1 MLMAQTGPRGLG
13 FVTRL
18 LDRVATGQRRRLK
31 AKQTVPRS
39 GAVSPRAA
47 RAPGRARPS
56 DLKSARERLARSSER
71 AFATKTLRLPV
82 AVSAAFAIATVL
94 SVAPGVCGSAAS
106 AELTLDAAVGNPAR
120 SAKFVS
126 RDTAR
131 HPLEELTF
139 FGVTP
144 QSTVVEI
151 WPGGG
156 YWTEIL
162 APFLQDHG
170 TYYVALQG
178 KAGNEAADAEADKLN
193 ALFRGKI
200 EADEATYGKLTPTV
214 FGVGQNEIAPPDSAD
229 FVLSFRNLHNWMK
242 DGFAPEALADF
253 YRALKPGGVLGL
265 EDHRG
270 QRDTPQDPKADD
282 GYVRQD
288 YAIALAEKAGFVFAG
303 SSEINANLKD
313 TANWPKGVWTL
324 PPTFRLGDQDR
335 AKYEAIGEADNFV
348 LKFRKPAQ

>member
-1 MLMAQTGPRGLG
+1 M
-13 FVTRL
+13 
-18 LDRVATGQRRRLK
+18 
-31 AKQTVPRS
+31 S
-39 GAVSPRAA
+39 AV
-47 RAPGRARPS
+47 
-56 DLKSARERLARSSER
+56 
-71 AFATKTLRLPV
+71 FAV
-82 AVSAAFAIATVL
+82 ATVL
-94 SVAPGVCGSAAS
+94 SMVSGVCAPAAS

-120 SAKFVS
+120 STKFVA
-126 RDTAR
+126 RDKAR
-131 HPLEELTF
+131 HPLDELAF

-162 APFLQDHG
+162 APFLRDHG
-170 TYYVALQG
+170 AYYVALQG
-178 KAGNEAADAEADKLN
+178 KGGNEAANAEADKLN
-193 ALFRGKI
+193 AIFRAKI
-200 EADEATYGKLTPTV
+200 DADEATYGKLTPTV
-214 FGVGQNEIAPPDSAD
+214 FGVGQAEIAPPGTAD
-229 FVLSFRNLHNWMK
+229 FVLSFRSLHNWLE
-242 DGFAPEALADF
+242 DGFAEEAFATF

-270 QRDTPQDPKADD
+270 RRDTPQDPKATD

-324 PPTFRLGDQDR
+324 PPTFKLGDQDK

-348 LKFRKPAQ
+348 LKFRKPIP

>member
-1 MLMAQTGPRGLG
+1 
-13 FVTRL
+13 
-18 LDRVATGQRRRLK
+18 
-31 AKQTVPRS
+31 
-39 GAVSPRAA
+39 VSH
-47 RAPGRARPS
+47 
-56 DLKSARERLARSSER
+56 E
-71 AFATKTLRLPV
+71 PV
-82 AVSAAFAIATVL
+82 AAQRAVLTFATVL
-94 SVAPGVCGSAAS
+94 ALSLGVYAPAA
-106 AELTLDAAVGNPAR
+106 AADLTLDSAVGNPAR
-120 SAKFVS
+120 SAKFVA
-126 RDTAR
+126 RDQAR

-144 QSTVVEI
+144 ESTVVEI

-162 APFLQDHG
+162 APLLHDHG
-170 TYYVALQG
+170 GYYVALHG
-178 KAGNEAADAEADKLN
+178 KGGSEAADAEADKLN
-193 ALFRGKI
+193 DLFRSKI
-200 EADEATYGKLTPTV
+200 EADPATYGKLTPTV
-214 FGVGQNEIAPPDSAD
+214 FGVGQGEIAPPGSAD
-229 FVLSFRNLHNWMK
+229 LIVSFRNLHNWLHE
-242 DGFAPEALADF
+242 GFAPDAFADF

-270 QRDTPQDPKADD
+270 QRDTPQDPKAED

-324 PPTFRLGDQDR
+324 APTFRLGDQDR

-348 LKFRKPAQ
+348 LKFRKPTQ

>member
-1 MLMAQTGPRGLG
+1 MSHESAG
-13 FVTRL
+13 
-18 LDRVATGQRRRLK
+18 AH
-31 AKQTVPRS
+31 RS
-39 GAVSPRAA
+39 AVI
-47 RAPGRARPS
+47 
-56 DLKSARERLARSSER
+56 
-71 AFATKTLRLPV
+71 FATIIVLALGVCPPV
-82 AVSAAFAIATVL
+82 AAAD
-94 SVAPGVCGSAAS
+94 
-106 AELTLDAAVGNPAR
+106 LTLNSAVDNPAR
-120 SAKFVS
+120 SAKFVA
-126 RDTAR
+126 RDKVR
-131 HPLEELTF
+131 HPLDELAF

-170 TYYVALQG
+170 AYYVAMQG
-178 KAGNEAADAEADKLN
+178 KGGSEAADAEADKLN
-193 ALFRGKI
+193 ALFHAKL
-200 EADEATYGKLTPTV
+200 EANQAAYGKLTPTL
-214 FGVGQNEIAPPDSAD
+214 FGLGQGEIAPPGSAD
-229 FVLSFRNLHNWMK
+229 FVLSFRNLHNWLEE
-242 DGFAPEALADF
+242 GFAEEAFAAF

-270 QRDTPQDPKADD
+270 QRDTPQDPKAAD

-288 YAIALAEKAGFVFAG
+288 YAIALAEKAGFMFAG

-324 PPTFRLGDQDR
+324 PPTFKLGDQDK

-348 LKFRKPAQ
+348 LKFRKPTQ

>member
-1 MLMAQTGPRGLG
+1 VGAPDVRGRRTRARSFTLIIEAQEQIGEVVSHEPTGAHRAVLP
-13 FVTRL
+13 FVTL
-18 LDRVATGQRRRLK
+18 LALALGVYAPAVA
-31 AKQTVPRS
+31 A
-39 GAVSPRAA
+39 
-47 RAPGRARPS
+47 
-56 DLKSARERLARSSER
+56 D
-71 AFATKTLRLPV
+71 
-82 AVSAAFAIATVL
+82 
-94 SVAPGVCGSAAS
+94 
-106 AELTLDAAVGNPAR
+106 LTLDAAVGNSSR
-120 SAKFVS
+120 SAKFVA
-126 RDTAR
+126 RDNAR

-162 APFLQDHG
+162 APLLHDQG
-170 TYYVALQG
+170 GYYVALQG
-178 KAGNEAADAEADKLN
+178 KGGSETMDAEADKLN
-193 ALFRGKI
+193 ALFRSKI
-200 EADEATYGKLTPTV
+200 EADPATYGKLTPTV
-214 FGVGQNEIAPPDSAD
+214 FGVGQGDIAPPDSAD
-229 FVLSFRNLHNWMK
+229 LIVSFRNLHNWLHE
-242 DGFAPEALADF
+242 GFAPDAFAAF

-288 YAIALAEKAGFVFAG
+288 YAVALAEKAGFVFAG
-303 SSEINANLKD
+303 SSEMNANLKD

-324 PPTFRLGDQDR
+324 APTFRLGDQDR

-348 LKFRKPAQ
+348 LKFRKPSP

>member
-1 MLMAQTGPRGLG
+1 MSGWSP
-13 FVTRL
+13 
-18 LDRVATGQRRRLK
+18 K
-31 AKQTVPRS
+31 ARISAVLAALALANVLPVVPR
-39 GAVSPRAA
+39 
-47 RAPGRARPS
+47 
-56 DLKSARERLARSSER
+56 
-71 AFATKTLRLPV
+71 
-82 AVSAAFAIATVL
+82 VSA
-94 SVAPGVCGSAAS
+94 PAAS
-106 AELTLDAAVGNPAR
+106 AELTLDAAVGNPGR
-120 SAKFVS
+120 TPKFVA
-126 RDTAR
+126 RDKAR
-131 HPLEELTF
+131 HPLDELAF

-162 APFLQDHG
+162 APYLQDHG
-170 TYYVALQG
+170 AYYVALQG
-178 KAGNEAADAEADKLN
+178 KGGSEASNAEADKLN
-193 ALFRGKI
+193 ALFHVKI
-200 EADEATYGKLTPTV
+200 DADKATYGKLTPTV
-214 FGVGQNEIAPPDSAD
+214 FGVGQGEIAPPGSAD
-229 FVLSFRNLHNWMK
+229 YVLSFRNLHNWLK
-242 DGFAPEALADF
+242 DDFAPEAFADF

-270 QRDTPQDPKADD
+270 QRDTPQDPKAED

-303 SSEINANLKD
+303 SSEINANPKD

-348 LKFRKPAQ
+348 LKFRKPSP

>member
-1 MLMAQTGPRGLG
+1 VSHEPVAAQ
-13 FVTRL
+13 
-18 LDRVATGQRRRLK
+18 
-31 AKQTVPRS
+31 
-39 GAVSPRAA
+39 RAA
-47 RAPGRARPS
+47 
-56 DLKSARERLARSSER
+56 LT
-71 AFATKTLRLPV
+71 F
-82 AVSAAFAIATVL
+82 ATVL
-94 SVAPGVCGSAAS
+94 ALALGVYAPAA
-106 AELTLDAAVGNPAR
+106 AADLTLDSAVGNPAR
-120 SAKFVS
+120 SAKFVA
-126 RDTAR
+126 RDQAR
-131 HPLEELTF
+131 HPLAELTF

-144 QSTVVEI
+144 ESTVVEI

-162 APFLQDHG
+162 APLLHDHG
-170 TYYVALQG
+170 GYYVALQG
-178 KAGNEAADAEADKLN
+178 KGGSEAADAEADKIN

-200 EADEATYGKLTPTV
+200 EADKATYGKLMPTV
-214 FGVGQNEIAPPDSAD
+214 FGVGQSEIAPPGSAD
-229 FVLSFRNLHNWMK
+229 FVLSFRNLHNWLK
-242 DGFAPEALADF
+242 DGFAQEAFADF
-253 YRALKPGGVLGL
+253 YRALKPGGILGL

-270 QRDTPQDPKADD
+270 QRDTPQDPKAED

-324 PPTFRLGDQDR
+324 APTFRLCDQDR

>member
-1 MLMAQTGPRGLG
+1 M
-13 FVTRL
+13 
-18 LDRVATGQRRRLK
+18 
-31 AKQTVPRS
+31 S
-39 GAVSPRAA
+39 H
-47 RAPGRARPS
+47 
-56 DLKSARERLARSSER
+56 E
-71 AFATKTLRLPV
+71 PV
-82 AVSAAFAIATVL
+82 AAQRAVLTFAAVL
-94 SVAPGVCGSAAS
+94 GLALGVYAPVAAAN
-106 AELTLDAAVGNPAR
+106 LTLESAVANPAR
-120 SAKFVS
+120 SAKFVA
-126 RDTAR
+126 RDQVR

-144 QSTVVEI
+144 ESTVVEI

-162 APFLQDHG
+162 APLLHDHG
-170 TYYVALQG
+170 GYYVALQG
-178 KAGNEAADAEADKLN
+178 KGGSEAADAEADKLN

-200 EADEATYGKLTPTV
+200 EADSATYGKLTPTV
-214 FGVGQNEIAPPDSAD
+214 FGVGQGEIAPPGSAD
-229 FVLSFRNLHNWMK
+229 FVVSFRNLHNWLK
-242 DGFAPEALADF
+242 DGFAQEAFADF

-270 QRDTPQDPKADD
+270 QRDIPQDPKAED

-303 SSEINANLKD
+303 SSEINANLRD

-324 PPTFRLGDQDR
+324 APTFRLGDQDR
-335 AKYEAIGEADNFV
+335 AKYETIGEADNFV